1 MSILLA
7 KSLHIIFMVM
17 WFSGLFYLPRLFVYH
32 RESTDIISLKRF
44 QIMEKKLYY
53 YITTPGAIIT
63 ILFGLYLIHLQPF
76 LLHQR
81 WLHMKLTLAL
91 GLILYHIYLGYC
103 HAELKQNPKAKSS
116 RFFRILNEIP
126 VIFLFSMVMLAVMK
140 P

>member
-1 MSILLA
+1 MLLLI

-32 RESTDIISLKRF
+32 REAMDAISRERF

-53 YITTPGAIIT
+53 FITTPGAIVT
-63 ILFGLYLIHLQPF
+63 ILLGLYLIHLQPF

-81 WLHMKLTLAL
+81 WLHIKLTLAIA
-91 GLILYHIYLGYC
+91 LIAYHLYLGYC
-103 HAELKQNPKAKSS
+103 HAGLKYNPLTKSS